1 MLNSFNSRLTWNSWL
16 MHRLMILQYNTNSR
30 PSLLVAFCV
39 GPLVLTK
46 ENTHSIFYKRESVCR
61 RSTVVLAF
69 IFILFE
75 YCFDRRNRVQ
85 CFIHFFYLFFCR
97 LRSENVVVE
106 TVLENVKLSNLEQP
120 ELLIFFAS
128 SQLWWFAD
136 SEIFLRKVCPY
147 FPKPKCHHANQ
158 SEKTNWGQTWYQY
171 GNIFGDSFMWRDV
184 TWRLW
189 EILILWMYW
198 FGQLFFEEVRGGCK

>member
-1 MLNSFNSRLTWNSWL
+1 MLTLKNNICWDCKLKMLNSFSSRLTWNSWL

-61 RSTVVLAF
+61 RGTVVLAF

-85 CFIHFFYLFFCR
+85 CFIHFFLFIFLPIKIRKCCSWNSSRECEIINSRATRIANFLCLLPTMVICR
-97 LRSENVVVE
+97 FWNFPQKSLPIFSKTKMPSMPINLKKQIE
-106 TVLENVKLSNLEQP
+106 VKLGTSMATFSAIL
-120 ELLIFFAS
+120 S
-128 SQLWWFAD
+128 
-136 SEIFLRKVCPY
+136 C
-147 FPKPKCHHANQ
+147 
-158 SEKTNWGQTWYQY
+158 
-171 GNIFGDSFMWRDV
+171 DV
-184 TWRLW
+184 
-189 EILILWMYW
+189 M
-198 FGQLFFEEVRGGCK
+198 